1 VIVSNRGAGHAFP
14 TGVTDIRE
22 PWVELQARDVIGNVV
37 ARYGGPVADGTIP
50 ADAGR
55 LGMDIANQDGGILYL
70 HQLSETA
77 SIPFMRVV
85 PPQGS
90 VSLTLTA
97 PATLPSPAVT
107 LFAVLYYRNVR
118 TPFFRAA
125 TGDASATAPDVEV
138 ASVAV
143 Q

>member
-1 VIVSNRGAGHAFP
+1 
-14 TGVTDIRE
+14 
-22 PWVELQARDVIGNVV
+22 
-37 ARYGGPVADGTIP
+37 
-50 ADAGR
+50 
-55 LGMDIANQDGGILYL
+55 
-70 HQLSETA
+70 
-77 SIPFMRVV
+77 
-85 PPQGS
+85 
-90 VSLTLTA
+90 LTLTA